1 MNQTRSKQSFHYDY
15 IVKHNGSILEQTFVS
30 IEWRNNRERRAAQ
43 KSPIYTSNRFDKRY
57 FTNTADHIMTFTRL
71 DLIDGAGSAYVSV
84 MLTITHELGHM
95 FGSNHDETENECN
108 DPHIQYIM
116 TPESMKTADH
126 RQVTQ
131 FSPCSIKRL
140 NNLFNNTKTTC
151 WKKKIIRQLI
161 NRRQQCQLQYG
172 LEAIPF
178 ISVTYNKS
186 QTLYEENVF
195 YCEECKKHLIPQ
207 CGELLSECSIFVR
220 CCQMKFVR
228 IDGRSAVEL
237 CPDTCGKCRQLP
249 RFAIITTVTTETI

>member
-71 DLIDGAGSAYVSV
+71 DLIDGAGSAYVS
-84 MLTITHELGHM
+84 G
-95 FGSNHDETENECN
+95 
-108 DPHIQYIM
+108 
-116 TPESMKTADH
+116 
-126 RQVTQ
+126 
-131 FSPCSIKRL
+131 
-140 NNLFNNTKTTC
+140 
-151 WKKKIIRQLI
+151 QLI

-186 QTLYEENVF
+186 QTLYEESICSQLK
-195 YCEECKKHLIPQ
+195 YLKKPYDD
-207 CGELLSECSIFVR
+207 F
-220 CCQMKFVR
+220 M
-228 IDGRSAVEL
+228 
-237 CPDTCGKCRQLP
+237 
-249 RFAIITTVTTETI
+249 

>member
-1 MNQTRSKQSFHYDY
+1 MSQTRSKQSFHYDY

-71 DLIDGAGSAYVSV
+71 DLIDGTGLAYVSDLNAFGV
-84 MLTITHELGHM
+84 MLIITHELGHM
-95 FGSNHDETENECN
+95 FGLNHDETENECN

-116 TPESMKTADH
+116 TPERK
-126 RQVTQ
+126 
-131 FSPCSIKRL
+131 
-140 NNLFNNTKTTC
+140 
-151 WKKKIIRQLI
+151 LI

-186 QTLYEENVF
+186 QTLYEESICSQLK
-195 YCEECKKHLIPQ
+195 YLKKPYDD
-207 CGELLSECSIFVR
+207 F
-220 CCQMKFVR
+220 M
-228 IDGRSAVEL
+228 
-237 CPDTCGKCRQLP
+237 
-249 RFAIITTVTTETI
+249 